1 MQERPVI
8 LANFKALFSERTKF
22 KFKSRFYDRSDG
34 LQRQLSTQ
42 LITAIR
48 PKSGPPTGKDGA
60 QIDGQ
65 ISRGVY
71 SLTPHEP
78 PKLPRPCPVPLQVE
92 MMMDN
97 LFLWWELLSISS
109 LSSQTCSV
117 TAQLVKC
124 WAKDE
129 DVGLNSEGAWGP
141 WVPGASSRVF
151 SVNGEVQLP

>member
-1 MQERPVI
+1 
-8 LANFKALFSERTKF
+8 
-22 KFKSRFYDRSDG
+22 
-34 LQRQLSTQ
+34 
-42 LITAIR
+42 
-48 PKSGPPTGKDGA
+48 
-60 QIDGQ
+60 
-65 ISRGVY
+65 
-71 SLTPHEP
+71 
-78 PKLPRPCPVPLQVE
+78 
-92 MMMDN
+92 MDN

-141 WVPGASSRVF
+141 WVPGASSCVF